1 MAAPLSITA
10 DNRGPLV
17 NIATW
22 ITLVAMVLMALTKI
36 ATKWV
41 MIGRFQADDGLM
53 FVAML
58 AGVAQSLAANQQVI
72 NGLGQHRSTLTP
84 IQFGNYEK
92 ATYAARALYIVT
104 TNLAKLAVLYLL
116 ASFTRTKLRR
126 RTVKG
131 AFYFTA
137 LWTVVALIVVLLQCT
152 PPNTWDTGGK
162 CIDLLAFWIVYAVV
176 DVMEQVAIGFF
187 PIFLLWELHTSK
199 SKKFVAMGAF
209 TPNLLTIPLIV
220 ARMVLLFG
228 NLQNPDSDLTYNTF
242 NTAIIMEIHTM
253 LSIVVACFPFTK
265 PLMDS
270 LSTGLLTSDLRSATA
285 RSAARSRYPRFGLSS
300 IRSPKIVSDAKRE
313 WFGPS
318 VSGNFSTLDSGE
330 HELTETSHPKDM
342 VINRTI
348 TTTVEFEGDDKIYE
362 TKV

>member
-1 MAAPLSITA
+1 MSWSKLPLDSFPSSCCGSFT
-10 DNRGPLV
+10 
-17 NIATW
+17 
-22 ITLVAMVLMALTKI
+22 
-36 ATKWV
+36 
-41 MIGRFQADDGLM
+41 
-53 FVAML
+53 
-58 AGVAQSLAANQQVI
+58 
-72 NGLGQHRSTLTP
+72 HRSPRSSWPWVPSHLIFCEYFERTM
-84 IQFGNYEK
+84 E
-92 ATYAARALYIVT
+92 
-104 TNLAKLAVLYLL
+104 TNTHR
-116 ASFTRTKLRR
+116 TR
-126 RTVKG
+126 
-131 AFYFTA
+131 
-137 LWTVVALIVVLLQCT
+137 
-152 PPNTWDTGGK
+152 
-162 CIDLLAFWIVYAVV
+162 
-176 DVMEQVAIGFF
+176 
-187 PIFLLWELHTSK
+187 
-199 SKKFVAMGAF
+199 
-209 TPNLLTIPLIV
+209 TIPLIV